1 MGSGSEKGESI
12 ATDPGFAMYHQLSL
26 LTGSLPL
33 DRAARQKRSSPF
45 HSDAGELLSPFR
57 RFYFPSEESMD
68 NTTLLIVI
76 IVVILLL
83 GGGGWYGRGRWF

>member
-12 ATDPGFAMYHQLSL
+12 ATDPRFAMYHQLSL
-26 LTGSLPL
+26 
-33 DRAARQKRSSPF
+33 
-45 HSDAGELLSPFR
+45 AGELLSPFR
-57 RFYFPSEESMD
+57 RFYFQSEESMD

>member
-12 ATDPGFAMYHQLSL
+12 ATDPHFAMYHQLSL

-33 DRAARQKRSSPF
+33 DRAARQKRSCRSGCRGTPVAFPPF
-45 HSDAGELLSPFR
+45 LLQ
-57 RFYFPSEESMD
+57 SEESMD